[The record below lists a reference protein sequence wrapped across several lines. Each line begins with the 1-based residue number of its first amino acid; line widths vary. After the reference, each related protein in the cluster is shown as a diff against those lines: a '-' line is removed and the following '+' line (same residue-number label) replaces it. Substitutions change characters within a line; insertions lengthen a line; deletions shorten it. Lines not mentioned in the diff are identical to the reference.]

1 MWMKVLDDY
10 RREMI
15 IIKFYDVIKI
25 YFWLEKNLTEVEK
38 EKQISIRGNYC
49 FLIGGVGPAGYP
61 VTYL

>member
-25 YFWLEKNLTEVEK
+25 FLNGKNLTEVEK

-61 VTYL
+61 VIYL